1 VLAEERGLRI
11 VSGRTESHV
20 FLVDLRAK
28 NITGKEAEAALG
40 AAHITVNKNA
50 IPNDP
55 QKPFV
60 TSGIRIGSPAMTTRG
75 FTEIES
81 EQVAHLIADVL
92 DAPATK
98 RCWRECAPMFRR
110 CAGNS
115 RSMVARRMKCP
126 FCGADET
133 TVADTRIND
142 DGDIV
147 RRRRR
152 CLKCDKRFTTYERAE
167 LRLPQVIKKNGSRVD
182 FDREKLAASLWLA
195 LRKRP
200 VSVEA
205 VEAAIAR
212 IEEKLLALGE
222 RELASEKIG
231 EMVMREL
238 KKLDKVAYVR
248 FASVYR
254 NFEDVDEFSKVIRE
268 VSRSPQPLG
277 R

>member
-1 VLAEERGLRI
+1 
-11 VSGRTESHV
+11 
-20 FLVDLRAK
+20 
-28 NITGKEAEAALG
+28 
-40 AAHITVNKNA
+40 
-50 IPNDP
+50 
-55 QKPFV
+55 
-60 TSGIRIGSPAMTTRG
+60 
-75 FTEIES
+75 
-81 EQVAHLIADVL
+81 
-92 DAPATK
+92 
-98 RCWRECAPMFRR
+98 
-110 CAGNS
+110 
-115 RSMVARRMKCP
+115 MKCP

-133 TVADTRIND
+133 AVADTRIND

-152 CLKCDKRFTTYERAE
+152 CLTCDKRFTTYERAG

-200 VSVEA
+200 VSVDA

-222 RELASEKIG
+222 RELASEKLG

-254 NFEDVDEFSKVIRE
+254 NFEDVDEFSKVILE
-268 VSRSPQPLG
+268 VSPDVPHPVQPLG